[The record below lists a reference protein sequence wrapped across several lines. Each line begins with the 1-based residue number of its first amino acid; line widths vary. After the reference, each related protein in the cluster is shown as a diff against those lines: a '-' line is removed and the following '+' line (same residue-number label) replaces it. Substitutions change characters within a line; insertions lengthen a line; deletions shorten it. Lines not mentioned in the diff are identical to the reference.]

1 MDSEDFVLRGKVPY
15 PFAEMSALGRA
26 VSFYFMLRSWI

>member
-1 MDSEDFVLRGKVPY
+1 MFSRSHEMDSEDFVLRGKVPY

-26 VSFYFMLRSWI
+26 V